1 MIMLSTMH
9 HDINIDEED
18 PKRRPEIIK
27 FYNKTKIGVDLVD
40 QMVQTYTCRRQT
52 RRWPLN
58 LFCNLLGIAAL
69 NACTVFGQVYP
80 DSQSTQDSRRRRFIT
95 DLANSLIYPYMKTR
109 QKIPQL
115 RKATKEA
122 MVRCGLTLSSAFPRD
137 NTLPKRKRCVLC
149 MHSKDRKVLKCCSRC
164 CRPVCPEHS
173 ISAITCNECY
183 E

>member
-52 RRWPLN
+52 HRWPLN
-58 LFCNLLGIAAL
+58 LFCNLLDIAAL
-69 NACTVFGQVYP
+69 NAYTVFGQVYP
-80 DSQSTQDSRRRRFIT
+80 DSQSTQGSRQRRFIT
-95 DLANSLIYPYMKTR
+95 DLANSLIYPHMKTR

-115 RKATKEA
+115 RKATKKA
-122 MVRCGLTLSSAFPRD
+122 MVRCGLTFSSAFPRD

-149 MHSKDRKVLKCCSRC
+149 MHSKDRKVSKCCSRC

-173 ISAITCNECY
+173 ISTITCNECY
-183 E
+183 K